1 MNTMEMIQSTFF
13 VWQPTYFSFPTI
25 CMFLSPLRVI
35 EDGSNGKQVESIMI
49 SKIKKKIVELLL
61 KKIN

>member
-1 MNTMEMIQSTFF
+1 M
-13 VWQPTYFSFPTI
+13 
-25 CMFLSPLRVI
+25 I